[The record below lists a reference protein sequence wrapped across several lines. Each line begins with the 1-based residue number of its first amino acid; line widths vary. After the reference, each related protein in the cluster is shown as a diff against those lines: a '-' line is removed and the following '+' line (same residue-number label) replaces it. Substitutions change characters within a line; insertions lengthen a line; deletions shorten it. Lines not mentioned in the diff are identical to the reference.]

1 MPSTLLAI
9 VRCLIGSRRGATAIE
24 YSLIIAC
31 GRRLLADR
39 RGTALI
45 GYSSIMLLVAIAAIA
60 MLSDRSILLS
70 GARQPVDT
78 TVPAT

>member
-1 MPSTLLAI
+1 MPRI
-9 VRCLIGSRRGATAIE
+9 V
-24 YSLIIAC
+24 AC

-60 MLSDRSILLS
+60 MLTQFQS
-70 GARQPVDT
+70 GANWWGANLPTDSRIDLSH
-78 TVPAT
+78 

>member
-1 MPSTLLAI
+1 MSRI
-9 VRCLIGSRRGATAIE
+9 V
-24 YSLIIAC
+24 AC

-60 MLSDRSILLS
+60 MLTQFRS
-70 GARQPVDT
+70 GANLGGANLPPDSKLDSSL
-78 TVPAT
+78 